1 MKVLV
6 PEDCISQNH
15 NRPCKRT
22 LVEIVIY
29 FHFVLHLSQN
39 VPERAHSTLIINRV
53 LHWIWKMWYC
63 EVTDTVVRIWQWH
76 RWTKNDFFYSQ
87 LSFTTN
93 HSDMYSLDILRN
105 SCFQIFKK
113 ISRANIRKNT
123 VTKSKH
129 LKKVIKMN
137 NNIFNYLGKNFM
149 ERSKNTSGARFVRYF
164 NF

>member
-1 MKVLV
+1 MKFLV
-6 PEDCISQNH
+6 PEDCISQSH
-15 NRPCKRT
+15 NCPCKRT

-76 RWTKNDFFYSQ
+76 RWTKTDFFYSQ

-113 ISRANIRKNT
+113 
-123 VTKSKH
+123 
-129 LKKVIKMN
+129 
-137 NNIFNYLGKNFM
+137 YLGLILGKTLLQNQNTWKKL
-149 ERSKNTSGARFVRYF
+149 SKWTTIFSII
-164 NF
+164 